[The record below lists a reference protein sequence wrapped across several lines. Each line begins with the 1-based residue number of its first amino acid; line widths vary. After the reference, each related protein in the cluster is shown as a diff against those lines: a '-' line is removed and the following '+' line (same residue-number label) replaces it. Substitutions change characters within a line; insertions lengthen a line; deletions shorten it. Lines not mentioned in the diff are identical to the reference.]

1 MEPLYDTKQAA
12 EFLNLSQAYL
22 ERDRRL
28 GPTIPFVRI
37 GQRAVRYD
45 PDTLKRIV
53 NSRTVSEK

>member
-12 EFLNLSQAYL
+12 DFLNLSEAYL

-37 GQRAVRYD
+37 GQRAVRYQ
-45 PDTLKRIV
+45 PEILKQIIV
-53 NSRTVSEK
+53 SRTVSEK